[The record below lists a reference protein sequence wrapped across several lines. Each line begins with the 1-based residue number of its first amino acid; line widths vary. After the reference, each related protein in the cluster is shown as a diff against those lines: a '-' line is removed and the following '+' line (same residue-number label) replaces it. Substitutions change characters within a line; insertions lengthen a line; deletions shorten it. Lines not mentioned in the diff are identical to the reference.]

1 MSGPALPKARAGRT
15 PQGRRRVRA
24 ALAVAALDLFATQ
37 GFETTT
43 VDQISEAAGVGR
55 RTFFRYFRS
64 KEDVVF
70 PDHDERLAQVVERL
84 ESADADEPPLAVVC
98 RSAGLVL
105 EGYVGEPEISLKRFR
120 LTRQVTSLRDK
131 EITSTDRYQR
141 VFARFLQRRYAEN
154 AENTETDAGL
164 RASVAAGAVVS
175 AHNHVLREWLK
186 SGCQLDASSMLDDA
200 LVRVRRSLESAWDGG
215 GEGHAEVV
223 VGVVRTGAPAD
234 AVLRQVQSALG
245 GPETA

>member
-1 MSGPALPKARAGRT
+1 MSRAAAEKARTGRT

-24 ALAVAALDLFATQ
+24 ALAVAALDLFAAQ
-37 GFETTT
+37 GFEATT

-84 ESADADEPPLAVVC
+84 EATGGEEPPLAAVV
-98 RSAGLVL
+98 RSARLVL
-105 EGYVGEPEISLKRFR
+105 DGYLSEPEISLKRFR
-120 LTRQVTSLRDK
+120 LTRQVSSLRDK

-141 VFARFLQRRYAEN
+141 VFARFLQRRYAEGGDP
-154 AENTETDAGL
+154 AEAGL

-186 SGCQLDASSMLDDA
+186 SGCERDAPANLDEA
-200 LVRVRRSLESAWDGG
+200 LARVRHALESSWDGA
-215 GEGHAEVV
+215 EPDEVV
-223 VGVVRTGAPAD
+223 VGVVRTGASPET
-234 AVLRQVQSALG
+234 VLRQVRDALG
-245 GPETA
+245 DSTT